1 MHASNLKF
9 VSDLQSVVIDGGNSS
24 KRFYTGDSLE
34 NIHLIR
40 GGAQRN
46 QFDFI

>member
-1 MHASNLKF
+1 MHAFILKF
-9 VSDLQSVVIDGGNSS
+9 VSDLQSAVIDGGNSS
-24 KRFYTGDSLE
+24 KRFYNADSLK

-40 GGAQRN
+40 IEAQRN